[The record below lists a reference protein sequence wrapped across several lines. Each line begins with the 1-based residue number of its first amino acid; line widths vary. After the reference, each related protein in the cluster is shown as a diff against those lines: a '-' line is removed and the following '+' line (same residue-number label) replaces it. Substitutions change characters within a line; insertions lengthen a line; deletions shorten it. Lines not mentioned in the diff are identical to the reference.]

1 MANDHYKR
9 IHNHHYD
16 RHLIA
21 ITKHNDA
28 RCQMLMSVKLKQ
40 NSGKNFFFFL
50 ENGKRT
56 LQLYAAL
63 WQHKLQI
70 IKVTRKRVNGKKF
83 LIKLSNFSTEII
95 LTTTSTYV

>member
-1 MANDHYKR
+1 MANDHYNR

-40 NSGKNFFFFL
+40 NFFF
-50 ENGKRT
+50 ENEKRT

-70 IKVTRKRVNGKKF
+70 IKVTRKRVNGKKVF
-83 LIKLSNFSTEII
+83 N
-95 LTTTSTYV
+95 